1 TAKIE
6 EYEIEGEKK
15 KVYVHRKGS
24 TRCFPPGHPD
34 LPIEYRKVGQ
44 PVLVAASMSTPS
56 FVLVGTEKAIETFYS
71 TVHGS
76 GRVESRARALKQIRG
91 EEVLKQLMQKGIL
104 AKAASLKVLAE
115 ERPEAYK
122 FSVEVV
128 RAIEESG
135 ISRRVAELYPLAVM
149 KG

>member
-1 TAKIE
+1 KIE
-6 EYEIEGEKK
+6 EYEIEGKKK

-24 TRCFPPGHPD
+24 TRCFPQGHQD
-34 LPIEYRKVGQ
+34 LPADYRKVGQ

-76 GRVESRARALKQIRG
+76 GRVESRARALKHIRG
-91 EEVLKQLMQKGIL
+91 EEVLKQLAQKGIL
-104 AKAASLKVLAE
+104 AKAASLRVLAE

-122 FSVEVV
+122 LSVEVV